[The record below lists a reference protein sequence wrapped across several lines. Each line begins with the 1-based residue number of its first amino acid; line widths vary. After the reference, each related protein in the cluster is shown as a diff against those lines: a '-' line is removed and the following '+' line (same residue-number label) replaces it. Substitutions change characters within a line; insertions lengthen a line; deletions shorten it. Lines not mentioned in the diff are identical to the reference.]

1 MICSL
6 ILGGTLCRR
15 DEYILFCQNSFHF
28 EKMACNRR
36 NIILTKVISIYKCS
50 PYSVVQ
56 HLRKKTILPAHKVFG
71 LTNHVR
77 LSVLWSYIATRVFVV
92 SENVYENR

>member
-1 MICSL
+1 MFPIFCSA
-6 ILGGTLCRR
+6 TFK
-15 DEYILFCQNSFHF
+15 E
-28 EKMACNRR
+28 
-36 NIILTKVISIYKCS
+36 
-50 PYSVVQ
+50 
-56 HLRKKTILPAHKVFG
+56 KKTILPAHKVFG